1 VSTSEPGLLNPPT
14 RDLNMKSAA
23 EVLLVKELELQK
35 VRKEVEA
42 LKIAARLL
50 GEEKA
55 VPRPQVVDKSQKVVQ
70 LP

>member
-1 VSTSEPGLLNPPT
+1 
-14 RDLNMKSAA
+14 MKSAA

-50 GEEKA
+50 GEEKVA
-55 VPRPQVVDKSQKVVQ
+55 PRPQVVDKSPKVVQ